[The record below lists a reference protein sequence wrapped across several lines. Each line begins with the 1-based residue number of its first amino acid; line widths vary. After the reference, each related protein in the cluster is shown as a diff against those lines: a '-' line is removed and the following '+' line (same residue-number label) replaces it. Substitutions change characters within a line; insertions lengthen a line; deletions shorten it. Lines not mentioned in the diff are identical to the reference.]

1 MFFFDACVLAS
12 SARLLRA
19 ARAALA
25 AASVALLAACS
36 SPVQLMPTPVK
47 FTTGYV
53 DPFEHKQALGASTS
67 IPLLYATNRAVFIES
82 RQPFYSIFPS
92 DTLRMGAAQVQIGD
106 GSLDWEQLR
115 RLSTS
120 VSERGRPVLSLE
132 RMEEFVA
139 LTPQSDA
146 ETSPEAQAY
155 FALINDAL
163 AASRHRDLIVYVHG
177 FNNAVWRGTAQA
189 AQFHH
194 FTGRQAVVL
203 VFLWPSAGSLLSY
216 ATDVRAARASVP
228 AFARLIELL
237 SRNTNAEHINILAFS
252 AGARI
257 ASEGLATLARPNE
270 GETREALRARLR
282 LGQVY
287 FAAPDE
293 DTYRFVTDLRQYI
306 DLTERVSLGANL
318 GDRALRFAARHQ
330 RASRAGRPSADDLT
344 DEQIAFVNAA
354 SQQLNF
360 DMIRVDPRDIPGLGR
375 RAHSFWF
382 SNAWVSS
389 DVLMQFLWHKAPADR
404 GLQES
409 HTPNGLRFW
418 TFPPDYD
425 QRVEGLMRGRN
436 PAEL

>member
-1 MFFFDACVLAS
+1 MSISNACAPAWSLCMI
-12 SARLLRA
+12 RA
-19 ARAALA
+19 ARTAVLSAGL
-25 AASVALLAACS
+25 ALLAACS

-47 FTTGYV
+47 FTTGQI
-53 DPFEHKQALGASTS
+53 DPFEHKEAKGAGTA
-67 IPLLYATNRAVFIES
+67 IPLLYATNRAVFLES

-92 DTLRMGAAQVQIGD
+92 DTLRLGVAQVQIGD
-106 GSLDWEQLR
+106 GTLDWEQLR

-120 VSERGRPVLSLE
+120 ASERGRPVLSLE
-132 RMEEFVA
+132 RMEELVA
-139 LTPQSDA
+139 LTPQSDV
-146 ETSPEAQAY
+146 ESSPEAQAY
-155 FALINDAL
+155 FALINQAL
-163 AASRHRDLIVYVHG
+163 EVSQHRDLIIYVHG

-203 VFLWPSAGSLLSY
+203 AFLWPSAGSLLAY
-216 ATDVRAARASVP
+216 ATDVRSARASVP

-237 SRNTNAEHINILAFS
+237 SKNTNAEHINVLAFS

-257 ASEGLATLARPNE
+257 ASEGLASLAQPKE
-270 GETREALRARLR
+270 GETREELRARLR
-282 LGQVY
+282 LGQIY

-306 DLTERVSLGANL
+306 DLTQRVSLGANL

-344 DEQIAFVNAA
+344 EEQVEFVNAA
-354 SQQLNF
+354 SQRLNF
-360 DMIRVDPRDIPGLGR
+360 DMIRVDPRNIPGLGA

-389 DVLMQFLWHKAPADR
+389 DVLMQFLWHKSPAER

-409 HTPNGLRFW
+409 FTPEGMRFW
-418 TFPPDYD
+418 TFPVDYD
-425 QRVEGLMRGRN
+425 QRVEALMRAR
-436 PAEL
+436 

>member
-1 MFFFDACVLAS
+1 ML
-12 SARLLRA
+12 SAGL
-19 ARAALA
+19 
-25 AASVALLAACS
+25 ALLTACS

-47 FTTGYV
+47 FTMGQN
-53 DPFEHKQALGASTS
+53 DPFEHKEAKGVSTS
-67 IPLLYATNRAVFIES
+67 IPLLYATNRAVFLES

-92 DTLRMGAAQVQIGD
+92 DTLRMGVAQVQVGD
-106 GSLDWEQLR
+106 GTLDWEQLR

-120 VSERGRPVLSLE
+120 ASERGRPVLSLE
-132 RMEEFVA
+132 RMEELVA
-139 LTPQSDA
+139 LTPQSDV
-146 ETSPEAQAY
+146 ESSPEAQAY
-155 FALINDAL
+155 FALVNQAL
-163 AASRHRDLIVYVHG
+163 EVSRHRDLIIYVHG

-203 VFLWPSAGSLLSY
+203 AFLWPSAGSLLSY
-216 ATDVRAARASVP
+216 ATDVRSARASVP

-237 SRNTNAEHINILAFS
+237 SRNTNAEHINVLAFS

-257 ASEGLATLARPNE
+257 ASEGLASLAQPKE
-270 GETREALRARLR
+270 GETREELRARLR
-282 LGQVY
+282 LGQIY

-306 DLTERVSLGANL
+306 DLTQRVSLGANL

-330 RASRAGRPSADDLT
+330 RASRAGRPSAADLT
-344 DEQIAFVNAA
+344 EEQIEFVNAA
-354 SQQLNF
+354 SQRLNF
-360 DMIRVDPRDIPGLGR
+360 DMIRVDPRNIPGLGR

-389 DVLMQFLWHKAPADR
+389 DVLMQFLWHKSPAER

-409 HTPNGLRFW
+409 FTPEGMRFW

-425 QRVEGLMRGRN
+425 QRVEALMRAR
-436 PAEL
+436 

>member
-1 MFFFDACVLAS
+1 MRFVDACSLAPPVRS
-12 SARLLRA
+12 LRA
-19 ARAALA
+19 ARAVLA
-25 AASVALLAACS
+25 ALITALMAACS

-47 FTTGYV
+47 FTTGQV
-53 DPFEHKQALGASTS
+53 DPFAHKDAVDATS
-67 IPLLYATNRAVFIES
+67 IPLLYATNRAVFLES

-92 DTLRMGAAQVQIGD
+92 DTLRMGVAKVQIGD
-106 GSLDWEQLR
+106 GTMDWEQLR
-115 RLSTS
+115 QLSTS
-120 VSERGRPVLSLE
+120 GRQRGRPVLSLE
-132 RMEEFVA
+132 RMEELVA

-146 ETSPEAQAY
+146 ETSPEAQAF

-163 AASRHRDLIVYVHG
+163 AVSRHRDLIIYVHG

-203 VFLWPSAGSLLSY
+203 AFLWPSAGSLLSY
-216 ATDVRAARASVP
+216 ATDVRTARASVP

-237 SRNTNAEHINILAFS
+237 ARNTNAEHINVLAFS

-257 ASEGLATLARPNE
+257 ASEGLATLARPKD
-270 GETREALRARLR
+270 GESREALRARLR
-282 LGQVY
+282 LGQIY

-318 GDRALRFAARHQ
+318 GDRALGFAARHQ
-330 RASRAGRPSADDLT
+330 RASRAGRPSQDDLT
-344 DEQIAFVNAA
+344 PEQVEFVNAA
-354 SQQLNF
+354 SQRLNF
-360 DMIRVDPRDIPGLGR
+360 DMIWVDPRAIPDLNR

-382 SNAWVSS
+382 GNAWVSS
-389 DVLMQFLWHKAPADR
+389 DVLLQFLWHKAPAER
-404 GLQES
+404 GLQE
-409 HTPNGLRFW
+409 GYMQQGMRFW

-425 QRVEGLMRGRN
+425 QRVKALIRAR
-436 PAEL
+436 